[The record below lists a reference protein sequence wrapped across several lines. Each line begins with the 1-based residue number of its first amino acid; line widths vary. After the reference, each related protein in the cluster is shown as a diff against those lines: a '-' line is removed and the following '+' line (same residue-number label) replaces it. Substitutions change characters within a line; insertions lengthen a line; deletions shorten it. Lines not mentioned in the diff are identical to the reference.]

1 MHPRFNRSALGHKCH
16 TMLRLYWKDMQMTSQ
31 PSAQKNPIN
40 SSRKSISGCEAHPIN
55 RPLIRVAV
63 GPRVDLSCCRCP
75 VVEAR
80 PAGWR
85 DRPRARTL
93 AGGAIRLDAAMMAG
107 VSLLALLAAGGSLAC
122 SEIPGYRG
130 SPSEDVALEAW
141 TLQPTP
147 NGGGG
152 TCRCCGL
159 CPQRA
164 DCSALPTAPTRTAA
178 SADSVTSGPTA
189 AHSPTA
195 PTHTAACSS
204 AG

>member
-1 MHPRFNRSALGHKCH
+1 
-16 TMLRLYWKDMQMTSQ
+16 MTSQ

-164 DCSALPTAPTRTAA
+164 DCSAISYRADTHRCLCGLCHQRADCSALSYRADTHRCLLFGGLASYDSFQVSPRRLTVQAPRFQT
-178 SADSVTSGPTA
+178 
-189 AHSPTA
+189 
-195 PTHTAACSS
+195 
-204 AG
+204 